1 MARCRSPL
9 TCPSTAGYSQQMDT
23 PSSRGI
29 LSRMTSARETQTVR
43 ELGELL
49 EAGRLQDSLG
59 APFPVDPNSRHA
71 GFPPWPEDCT
81 PVDPLVIRPLRR
93 SIEQPATP
101 FGPARAEFVEVAP
114 PLSVVAQRA
123 VEYCLAC
130 IGFEWAVTFEV
141 WVGGS
146 CLATFFGNQWGWRLD
161 TSSSS

>member
-1 MARCRSPL
+1 MW
-9 TCPSTAGYSQQMDT
+9 GET
-23 PSSRGI
+23 PI
-29 LSRMTSARETQTVR
+29 V
-43 ELGELL
+43 GELNEL
-49 EAGRLQDSLG
+49 LLSGRLQELPG
-59 APFPVDPNSRHA
+59 APFPVDPHSRHA
-71 GFPPWPEDCT
+71 GLVPWPEDCT
-81 PVDPLVIRPLRR
+81 PVEPLVVQTVKRAV
-93 SIEQPATP
+93 EQPATP
-101 FGPARAEFVEVAP
+101 FGPARAEFVEVVP